1 MEIYK
6 GELYDEGLFISK
18 GRLLTLKTLH
28 QYMKLHY
35 SGLMLPTF
43 QKMPSLVPKNSPVY
57 GHFPHKFTSP
67 DLSSTSHNLLSS
79 SWSYSRHML
88 KSRKQGQPLSPPE
101 PLSESTKGIFGFTE
115 IAFHASEKTNR
126 VSLPRIG
133 SVMSLTSA
141 PTSRPT
147 ISQQLFKT
155 TTPGRM
161 TQGKKE
167 RVTKSQHIL
176 SFERLEQDIQT

>member
-1 MEIYK
+1 V
-6 GELYDEGLFISK
+6 DTSK
-18 GRLLTLKTLH
+18 AIPVQTDSSAVPLAFQSRTKPLPH
-28 QYMKLHY
+28 QY
-35 SGLMLPTF
+35 
-43 QKMPSLVPKNSPVY
+43 SLASNEPY
-57 GHFPHKFTSP
+57 T
-67 DLSSTSHNLLSS
+67 
-79 SWSYSRHML
+79 SWSYIHHML
-88 KSRKQGQPLSPPE
+88 KSRKQGQPLPSPD
-101 PLSESTKGIFGFTE
+101 PLSESNKGIFGFTE
-115 IAFHASEKTNR
+115 IAIHASEKTNR

-147 ISQQLFKT
+147 ASQQLFKT
-155 TTPGRM
+155 TTPGRQ

>member
-1 MEIYK
+1 
-6 GELYDEGLFISK
+6 
-18 GRLLTLKTLH
+18 
-28 QYMKLHY
+28 
-35 SGLMLPTF
+35 
-43 QKMPSLVPKNSPVY
+43 
-57 GHFPHKFTSP
+57 
-67 DLSSTSHNLLSS
+67 
-79 SWSYSRHML
+79 ML
-88 KSRKQGQPLSPPE
+88 KSRKQGQTLPSPD
-101 PLSESTKGIFGFTE
+101 PLSESNKGIFGFTE
-115 IAFHASEKTNR
+115 IAIHTSEKTNR

-147 ISQQLFKT
+147 VSQQLFKT
-155 TTPGRM
+155 TPGRQ